1 LSCPSHQHE
10 TKRIRTLW
18 RQAIPDREPW
28 RRGRF
33 AIIVIASI
41 VLLGEGLLAVMT
53 VMSGHLEEFPAR
65 LLTGFL
71 AALLFYFVWIGQN
84 WVRWLIAPLFLVAGC
99 WDFVWGIVRGDGPM
113 LIAGIAS
120 LIVFSYLAISPAVY
134 AFAKHQRERVR
145 LREVMAITGV
155 SFLILLSLGSGV
167 FAFSSYQSAV
177 RADALEFVG
186 LTFHRVFENRDPEFL
201 ATHSSATQK
210 HSSPQAFIN
219 RIDAEL
225 GEVQSVGPVRA
236 TFQTKFVPYHLEFRG
251 WATARVVCESAA
263 MWVTIEISG
272 KESAWQIEHVSW
284 EY

>member
-1 LSCPSHQHE
+1 MKSSEFEP
-10 TKRIRTLW
+10 LW

-28 RRGRF
+28 RRGRV

-53 VMSGHLEEFPAR
+53 VMSGHLEELPAR

-84 WVRWLIAPLFLVAGC
+84 WARWLIAPLFLVTGC
-99 WDFVWGIVRGDGPM
+99 WDFVWGIVRGEGPM

-120 LIVFSYLAISPAVY
+120 LIVFGYLALSPAVY
-134 AFAKHQRERVR
+134 AFAKHQRARVR
-145 LREVMAITGV
+145 FREVLVVTGI

-167 FAFSSYQSAV
+167 FAFSSYQRAV
-177 RADALEFVG
+177 KADALEFVG
-186 LTFHRVFENRDPEFL
+186 MTFHRVFENRDPEYL

-219 RIDAEL
+219 RIDSEL
-225 GEVQSVGPVRA
+225 GEVKSVGPFRA
-236 TFQTKFVPYHLEFRG
+236 TFQTKFVPYHFEFRG
-251 WATARVVCESAA
+251 WASARVVFESAP
-263 MWVTIEISG
+263 MWVTIDISG
-272 KESAWQIEHVSW
+272 RESAWQIEHVSW